1 MIEELKRV
9 VQEKVPSNTYGFRN
23 YYGVRLPILRNIA
36 KKIIKEK
43 IKLMKR

>member
-1 MIEELKRV
+1 MIEELKEV
-9 VQEKVPSNTYGFRN
+9 LPEKIPSNTYGFHN

-43 IKLMKR
+43 RYDF